1 MKKMIVLSVIC
12 FATLT
17 QLNAQASEDKVE
29 YNKKK
34 ETAIVME
41 YNYPP
46 EVVEGAFTQKMSK
59 MGFKGRE
66 EKGMFNNDK
75 GFHKYKGARINEITN
90 TPMDYVVK
98 IERKSRKDKD
108 ETVLYLIM
116 NKDGTNMLDVL
127 DESIKNNAKTFL
139 KDMLADIEAYD
150 LEVKIKDQEETLAK
164 AEKKMKNL
172 ENDLD
177 DMEKKKKKLEEDIEQ
192 NKKDREKQKGE
203 IEDQKRALDNLIM
216 KRKA

>member
-1 MKKMIVLSVIC
+1 
-12 FATLT
+12 
-17 QLNAQASEDKVE
+17 
-29 YNKKK
+29 
-34 ETAIVME
+34 
-41 YNYPP
+41 
-46 EVVEGAFTQKMSK
+46 
-59 MGFKGRE
+59 
-66 EKGMFNNDK
+66 
-75 GFHKYKGARINEITN
+75 
-90 TPMDYVVK
+90 
-98 IERKSRKDKD
+98 
-108 ETVLYLIM
+108 
-116 NKDGTNMLDVL
+116 MLDVL

-139 KDMLADIEAYD
+139 KDMLPDIEAYD